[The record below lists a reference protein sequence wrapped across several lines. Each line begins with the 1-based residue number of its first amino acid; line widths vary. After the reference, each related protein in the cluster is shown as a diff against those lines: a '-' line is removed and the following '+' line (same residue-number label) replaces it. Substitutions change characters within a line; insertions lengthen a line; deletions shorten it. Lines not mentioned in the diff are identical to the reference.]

1 MNEVVIWLSAEYASD
16 VHINTE
22 GKAIDYVFGLLDIPW
37 WYYAVAV
44 LLCVA
49 VWKIWKK
56 PSLGLLIGYAFLLLA
71 ETVLIRKPFVGEH
84 IKLELFW
91 SWKQWS
97 VQKNQIL
104 TNVAMF
110 IPIGALAGWLWKWK
124 GLLVAAGFSIAI
136 ELLQLVTTRGLMEFD
151 DVLHNM
157 IGAVVGVG
165 IALIK
170 KRIIY
175 LIGEKHDEPPNGYN
189 YRRDWNNGCKCCGYF
204 CLFR

>member
-1 MNEVVIWLSAEYASD
+1 M
-16 VHINTE
+16 
-22 GKAIDYVFGLLDIPW
+22 
-37 WYYAVAV
+37 
-44 LLCVA
+44 
-49 VWKIWKK
+49 
-56 PSLGLLIGYAFLLLA
+56 IGYAFLILA
-71 ETVLIRKPFVGEH
+71 ETVLIRKSFVGEH
-84 IKLELFW
+84 IKIELFW

-136 ELLQLVTTRGLMEFD
+136 GLLQLVTTRGLMEFD

-165 IALIK
+165 IVMVVGK
-170 KRIIY
+170 K
-175 LIGEKHDEPPNGYN
+175 LK
-189 YRRDWNNGCKCCGYF
+189 
-204 CLFR
+204 